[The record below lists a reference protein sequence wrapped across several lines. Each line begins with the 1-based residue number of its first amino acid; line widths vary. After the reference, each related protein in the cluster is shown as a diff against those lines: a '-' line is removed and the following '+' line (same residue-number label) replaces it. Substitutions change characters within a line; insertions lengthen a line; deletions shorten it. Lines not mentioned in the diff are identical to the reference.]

1 VAMIGVTRV
10 QLPKLV
16 PSVMNFVKMKLIP
29 EKKWGK
35 KFVNAPNGLVDN
47 LKSLGQGVSQK
58 PA

>member
-1 VAMIGVTRV
+1 MIGVTRV

-29 EKKWGK
+29 EKNWGK